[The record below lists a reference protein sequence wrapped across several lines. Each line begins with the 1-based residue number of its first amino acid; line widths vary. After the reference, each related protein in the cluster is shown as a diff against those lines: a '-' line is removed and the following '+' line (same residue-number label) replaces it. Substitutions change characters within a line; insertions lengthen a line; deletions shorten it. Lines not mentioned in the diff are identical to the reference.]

1 MSEDAYKK
9 AFERERSARKEAERI
24 TEMKS
29 RELFDLNSALKK
41 LNDELEERIKER
53 TAELETAR
61 NRAEANT
68 KAKSEFLSM
77 MSHEMRSPLNVIVGL
92 TELLEQRE
100 LEDPEGG
107 YVRNVRFSALQLLN
121 LINDILDLSAIE
133 AGKIVFESTPFDAVY
148 AVEQVVKAL
157 EQRAVDKGL
166 TWSRSLPDDLP
177 SPLKGDASKLNQ
189 VLINLLDNA
198 IKFTREGGVSV
209 SMTHLEGKGKDGEVW
224 LAFEVVDTGKGIS
237 EENIERIFS
246 KFEQENSSTR
256 RVHGGSGLGLAIS
269 KQLIELQGGIIS
281 CSSELGKG
289 TTFRFE
295 LPYMY
300 EARAAENEVQKDW
313 SKADLAG
320 LRLLVAEDLE
330 VNRMLLRQMLRNT
343 GIVLFEAENGKEV
356 IQVLKEHKVDL
367 ILMDLHMPEMDGI
380 GATRAIR
387 EGHVKGCDPEL
398 PIVCLTADVF
408 KETKEAI
415 FTAGMNDFVTKPIE
429 MRRLYQVLD
438 HWRKQIAA
446 RNTRV
451 S

>member
-9 AFERERSARKEAERI
+9 AFERERNARKEAERI
-24 TEMKS
+24 TELKS
-29 RELFDLNSALKK
+29 RELFELNSALKK
-41 LNDELEERIKER
+41 FNEELEGRILER
-53 TAELETAR
+53 TAELEQAR

-92 TELLEQRE
+92 TELLDQRE
-100 LEDPEGG
+100 LEDPEGA

-133 AGKIVFESTPFDAVY
+133 AGKVVFESTPFDVAYSVN
-148 AVEQVVKAL
+148 QVFNAL

-166 TWSRSLPDDLP
+166 TWSISTPDDLP
-177 SPLKGDASKLNQ
+177 VPLKGDAAKLNQ

-198 IKFTREGGVSV
+198 IKFTRDGGVSLSV
-209 SMTHLEGKGKDGEVW
+209 DQITRGDEEGQVWIAVEVT
-224 LAFEVVDTGKGIS
+224 DTGKGIS
-237 EENIERIFS
+237 EENLERIFG
-246 KFEQENSSTR
+246 KFEQENTSTR

-269 KQLIELQGGIIS
+269 KQLIELQGGNIA
-281 CSSELGKG
+281 CRSELGQG

-295 LPYMY
+295 LPFLHESRAS
-300 EARAAENEVQKDW
+300 EAPLTKDW
-313 SKADLAG
+313 NQVNLVG
-320 LRLLVAEDLE
+320 MRLLVVEDLE

-343 GIVLFEAENGKEV
+343 GIVLFEAEHGKEA
-356 IQVLKEHKVDL
+356 IDVLKQHELDL

-380 GATRAIR
+380 EATKVIR
-387 EGHVKGCDPEL
+387 EGRVKGANCEI

-415 FTAGMNDFVTKPIE
+415 FSAGMNDFVTKPIE

-438 HWRKQIAA
+438 HWRKQIAS
-446 RNTRV
+446 RNAEPI
-451 S
+451 